1 LHELDHEEAFDA
13 EFEITDLDPHKQGSR
28 TVNRGVHGQRLSLR
42 TRLWMALS
50 TILGI
55 ALFSLL
61 LVSTLPST
69 GASQPGKA
77 SPGQGFT
84 PAAQAPPRHVQMLI
98 VQKVIYLLD
107 QDGVVSALWTRHK
120 YVYLLWQHHVAP
132 SSKLLRVDHDVVYLA
147 SPDGSQVGLR
157 ASDGAFLW
165 RKRGSEKVTLL
176 SLWRALALR

>member
-1 LHELDHEEAFDA
+1 LHELEHEEAFEA
-13 EFEITDLDPHKQGSR
+13 EFEITDLDSHKQGGR
-28 TVNRGVHGQRLSLR
+28 TLNRRVHGQRLSLR

-61 LVSTLPST
+61 LVSTLPLT

-77 SPGQGFT
+77 SPGQSFT
-84 PAAQAPPRHVQMLI
+84 PATQAPPRHVQMLI
-98 VQKVIYLLD
+98 VDKVTYFLD

-120 YVYLLWQHHVAP
+120 YVYLLWQHSVAP

-165 RKRGSEKVTLL
+165 SKRGS
-176 SLWRALALR
+176 

>member
-1 LHELDHEEAFDA
+1 MHELDHEEAFEA
-13 EFEITDLDPHKQGSR
+13 EFEITDLDPHKQRGR
-28 TVNRGVHGQRLSLR
+28 TLNRRAHGQRLSLR
-42 TRLWMALS
+42 ARLWMALS
-50 TILGI
+50 TIIGI
-55 ALFSLL
+55 ALFFLL

-77 SPGQGFT
+77 APGQSFT
-84 PAAQAPPRHVQMLI
+84 PVTQAPPRPVQMLI

-120 YVYLLWQHHVAP
+120 YVYLLWQHYVAP